1 MQPEIEKATP
11 RKIIQA
17 ACIHGRDRRRLPH
30 RRAQGC
36 AGAGGKIMEDLFRS
50 YWWLL
55 FPLAWMI
62 IGGCRGWL
70 DYQRR
75 RDNLD
80 LIKHFADSGKDI
92 PAGLI
97 EKLGGRARTGG

>member
-1 MQPEIEKATP
+1 
-11 RKIIQA
+11 
-17 ACIHGRDRRRLPH
+17 
-30 RRAQGC
+30 
-36 AGAGGKIMEDLFRS
+36 MEDLFRS

-55 FPLAWMI
+55 FPLAWLI
-62 IGGCRGWL
+62 IGGFRGWL

>member
-1 MQPEIEKATP
+1 
-11 RKIIQA
+11 
-17 ACIHGRDRRRLPH
+17 
-30 RRAQGC
+30 
-36 AGAGGKIMEDLFRS
+36 MEDLFRS
-50 YWWLL
+50 YWWLM

-62 IGGCRGWL
+62 IGAFRGWL
-70 DYQRR
+70 DLRRR

-80 LIKHFADSGKDI
+80 LIKHFADNGKDI

>member
-1 MQPEIEKATP
+1 MARFGGDYLTE
-11 RKIIQA
+11 R
-17 ACIHGRDRRRLPH
+17 RDHAPGLE
-30 RRAQGC
+30 AM
-36 AGAGGKIMEDLFRS
+36 IVEDLFRS

-62 IGGCRGWL
+62 IGGFRGWL

-75 RDNLD
+75 RESLNLFRY
-80 LIKHFADSGKDI
+80 FAANGKDI

-97 EKLGGRARTGG
+97 DKLGRRDTTGGQDHGYL

>member
-1 MQPEIEKATP
+1 
-11 RKIIQA
+11 
-17 ACIHGRDRRRLPH
+17 
-30 RRAQGC
+30 
-36 AGAGGKIMEDLFRS
+36 MEDLFRS
-50 YWWLL
+50 YWWLM

-62 IGGCRGWL
+62 IGGFRGWL

-80 LIKHFADSGKDI
+80 LIKHLADSGKDI

>member
-1 MQPEIEKATP
+1 MIV
-11 RKIIQA
+11 
-17 ACIHGRDRRRLPH
+17 
-30 RRAQGC
+30 
-36 AGAGGKIMEDLFRS
+36 EDLFRS

-62 IGGCRGWL
+62 IGGLRGWL

-75 RDNLD
+75 RDSLN
-80 LIKHFADSGKDI
+80 LIKHFADNGKDI

-97 EKLGGRARTGG
+97 DRLGRRDTTGG